1 MPEGRFCEQTRWDRD
16 KRRAGRDGR
25 AAPRLRTQGF
35 KSRRRQGVGDAG
47 SGALMTLPAP
57 HCNTRRN
64 GPVRR
69 LHVPLGSVSK
79 GLSSSK
85 VTKTGGRSGAVADL
99 IFQSVRMTMSFLSSL
114 RREKVHL
121 SRERVASGDAEEE
134 GAESASGHGPVMHD
148 AAFVSLIA
156 VGWHWET
163 AGEEI
168 THLDAS
174 VAHRSAW

>member
-1 MPEGRFCEQTRWDRD
+1 
-16 KRRAGRDGR
+16 
-25 AAPRLRTQGF
+25 
-35 KSRRRQGVGDAG
+35 
-47 SGALMTLPAP
+47 MTLPAP

-99 IFQSVRMTMSFLSSL
+99 IFQSVRTTMPFLSSL

-121 SRERVASGDAEEE
+121 SWERAAPGDADEE

-148 AAFVSLIA
+148 AAFVSLA
-156 VGWHWET
+156 AMGWH
-163 AGEEI
+163 
-168 THLDAS
+168 
-174 VAHRSAW
+174 